1 MPWSPSDSNQ
11 GSGSSKDDTPRRPVS
26 WADSLNATDW
36 EHYKDPRTWIPT
48 VLATTTAVVSLQIY
62 RSYLRRIPGAVY
74 VQPSFFRRRSL
85 FGQVTSVGDGD
96 NFHLFHTPGGRLAG
110 WGWLRKVPSKRS
122 ELTKRTIPI
131 RLAGIDAPE
140 GAHFGRPAQP
150 FSTDALTWLSNYIL
164 GKRVHAKVYRR
175 DQYDRIVATV
185 HVRQFLFRRDVS
197 LEMLKMGLATT
208 YEAKSGAEF
217 GGREE
222 KYKAAEAVAKARK
235 LGIWGGNPK
244 RFESPRDYKTR
255 MNSTQEQQN
264 KSKP

>member
-1 MPWSPSDSNQ
+1 MLPNFLPTHPVEPLVLGAGPWLTHQ
-11 GSGSSKDDTPRRPVS
+11 
-26 WADSLNATDW
+26 SL
-36 EHYKDPRTWIPT
+36 K
-48 VLATTTAVVSLQIY
+48 
-62 RSYLRRIPGAVY
+62 
-74 VQPSFFRRRSL
+74 
-85 FGQVTSVGDGD
+85 
-96 NFHLFHTPGGRLAG
+96 
-110 WGWLRKVPSKRS
+110 
-122 ELTKRTIPI
+122 IPI

-235 LGIWGGNPK
+235 LGIWGGNQSAS
-244 RFESPRDYKTR
+244 RALVNTR
-255 MNSTQEQQN
+255 TG
-264 KSKP
+264 

>member
-1 MPWSPSDSNQ
+1 MARRSAKIDGPLRATCCVPPLGYTRQVLLLYLPQSRCPHICLSNLSEAESSILNSNTRPALPPLDHIVQQAEVQRFVTMPWSPSDSNQ

-122 ELTKRTIPI
+122 ELTKRTVCSQT
-131 RLAGIDAPE
+131 
-140 GAHFGRPAQP
+140 F
-150 FSTDALTWLSNYIL
+150 
-164 GKRVHAKVYRR
+164 YRR
-175 DQYDRIVATV
+175 IR
-185 HVRQFLFRRDVS
+185 
-197 LEMLKMGLATT
+197 
-208 YEAKSGAEF
+208 
-217 GGREE
+217 
-222 KYKAAEAVAKARK
+222 
-235 LGIWGGNPK
+235 
-244 RFESPRDYKTR
+244 
-255 MNSTQEQQN
+255 
-264 KSKP
+264 